1 MEERGQ
7 SHQPETQDGHV
18 LSEWMTQPALA
29 QELGISVDT
38 LQRWHNQR
46 IGPPRAK
53 IGARVMYRRAAVREW
68 LVSQEEKSPAG
79 VAK

>member
-38 LQRWHNQR
+38 LQRWANAR
-46 IGPPRAK
+46 TGPPRAK
-53 IGARVMYRRAAVREW
+53 VGQRVFYNRESVRAWLRE
-68 LVSQEEKSPAG
+68 QEEKIPAG